1 MSKAAAIEFLKEQLV
16 AGETERKKTQTS
28 IQTSQA
34 RLVQL
39 DAEIQATKLLL
50 AKHTGDKEQLT
61 FPTQSTQYQVPA
73 DSGTS
78 VSRLVI
84 QALTESGKPLKTD
97 QLLTFLSRHGKQTS
111 RATLRSTLHLN
122 AKKGTLKPISPGL
135 YGLSEWQ
142 QLR

>member
-1 MSKAAAIEFLKEQLV
+1 MSKAAAIEFLREQLV
-16 AGETERKKTQTS
+16 VGENERKKTHAA

-50 AKHTGDKEQLT
+50 ARHTGDKEQLT
-61 FPTQSTQYQVPA
+61 FPAQSTQYQSTV
-73 DSGTS
+73 DGGTS
-78 VSRLVI
+78 VSKLVV

-97 QLLTFLSRHGKQTS
+97 QLLAFLLRHGKQTS

-122 AKKGTLKPISPGL
+122 AKRGTVKPISPGL
-135 YGLSEWQ
+135 YGLSDWQ